1 MKKFKVGMYLRISRD
16 DGKQNES
23 ESITN
28 QKALIQSFID
38 EREDFELVSIKV
50 DDGYSGSDF
59 ERPGFKELMEEVKQK
74 KINCIIVKDFSRF
87 GRNFVEVSK
96 YIEEI
101 FPFMEVRFISIN
113 DDYDSINGDNTNL
126 IVPFKNLI
134 NDAYLR
140 DISMK
145 VRSQLEIKKKNGQF
159 IGAFATYGYLK
170 DPNDKNKLVVDEYAA
185 KIVQEIFK
193 LKLEGYS
200 HIKIAEKLNKD
211 GILSPQEYKKH
222 IGLNFNNGF
231 KSKSIGKWHH
241 NAIIRILTNPVYIGV
256 LEQGKTT
263 TLNYKVKKKIQND
276 KEKWVISENSH
287 KAIIDKNTF
296 EMVQSLMRSDTRI
309 ATNKDKLFLLSGI
322 LYCADCGST
331 LIRKNY
337 GKPDKRYIYY
347 VCSGAIKKNGCTKHS
362 IRDIVI
368 EDAVLQAIK
377 VHIKAL
383 LDIEKMIE
391 NLKELSY
398 TENKIQKLDTNINDN
413 KNSIIKL
420 QERKF
425 KVYEDFKDGLI
436 NKDEYIKFSG
446 ILEDKINILEKST
459 KTLKN
464 KLKNL
469 IDGNSE
475 EQQFIKYFTQY
486 KDIEKL
492 DRKLVVSLIEKIY
505 VYEDLRIS
513 IKFRFEEQYKQITQ
527 ILSELENL

>member
-1 MKKFKVGMYLRISRD
+1 MKKFKVGMYLRISRE
-16 DGKQNES
+16 DGNQNES

-28 QKALIQSFID
+28 QKSLIQSFID
-38 EREDFELVSIKV
+38 EKEDFELVSIKV
-50 DDGYSGSDF
+50 DDGYSGSNFD
-59 ERPGFKELMEEVKQK
+59 RPGFKELMEEIKQK
-74 KINCIIVKDFSRF
+74 KINCVIVKDFSRF

-101 FPFMEVRFISIN
+101 FPFMGVRFISIN
-113 DDYDSINGDNTNL
+113 DDYDSINEDNTNL

-145 VRSQLEIKKKNGQF
+145 VRSQIEVKKKNGQF
-159 IGAFATYGYLK
+159 IGSFATYGYLK
-170 DPNDKNKLVVDEYAA
+170 DPNDKNKLVVDEYAS
-185 KIVQEIFK
+185 KVVQEIFK

-200 HIKIAEKLNKD
+200 HTKIAEKLNND
-211 GILSPQEYKKH
+211 GILSPKEYKKY
-222 IGLNFNNGF
+222 IGLNFSNGF
-231 KSKSIGKWHH
+231 KPKSIGKWHH

-263 TLNYKVKKKIQND
+263 TLNYKVKKKIQNE
-276 KEKWVISENSH
+276 KEKWTICENTH
-287 KAIIDKNTF
+287 QAIIDKNTF
-296 EMVQSLMRSDTRI
+296 ETVQSLMRSDTRI

-347 VCSGAIKKNGCTKHS
+347 VCSGYIKKNGCTKHS
-362 IRDIVI
+362 IRDRVI
-368 EDAVLQAIK
+368 EDAVLQSIRL
-377 VHIKAL
+377 HIKSL

-391 NLKELSY
+391 NLKNLSY
-398 TENKIQKLDTNINDN
+398 DENQIQKIDTNINSN
-413 KNSIIKL
+413 ESSITKL
-420 QERKF
+420 QQRKF

-436 NKDEYIKFSG
+436 NKDEYVKFSN
-446 ILEDKINILEKST
+446 ILEDKIDILQKSN
-459 KTLKN
+459 KTLKD
-464 KLKNL
+464 KLNDI
-469 IDGNSE
+469 IDGNCE

-492 DRKLVVSLIEKIY
+492 DRKLVVSLIDKVY
-505 VYEDLRIS
+505 VYENLRIS
-513 IKFRFEEQYKQITQ
+513 IKFRFEEQYKQNP
-527 ILSELENL
+527 SFK